1 MNYFQELK
9 TSLLND
15 DYDKFTLKLFNHISL
30 INEVNEHGEN
40 LLHFASFYGLIDKY
54 YALINLDC
62 KLICNNKKN
71 TTLHYASTSGK
82 DPFIILELIKA
93 GILPIEKNINEE
105 TAIHY
110 SNDEKIT
117 HYMRMWCYRNRI
129 KIEDL
134 KDIEGNTVLHSA
146 FKYGHEHIVS
156 YWLKEYPDL
165 QNLKNDNGK
174 LFYELENKK
183 ISLI

>member
-1 MNYFQELK
+1 MNYFQELQK
-9 TSLLND
+9 SLIND

-62 KLICNNKKN
+62 KLIPNLKRN

-93 GILPIEKNINEE
+93 GILPTDTNIREE

-110 SNDEKIT
+110 SNEEKIT

-129 KIEDL
+129 DIKDL
-134 KDIEGNTVLHSA
+134 IDIDGNTVLHSA
-146 FKYGHEHIVS
+146 FKYGNEDIVN
-156 YWLKEYPDL
+156 YWLKQDL
-165 QNLKNDNGK
+165 KLEHIKNKNGQ
-174 LFYELENKK
+174 LFYEVKSEK
-183 ISLI
+183 ICLI